1 MYEHPQLV
9 GCYSL
14 RCHRARS
21 LMQSVSQPFKRLD
34 MIYLVGGAPRAGK
47 SILGQRLC
55 TTLKVG
61 WISTDLLMELLRV
74 ANAAG
79 RKMKWDADREA
90 ITASA
95 EWFFPYLERFMWG
108 VSSLADHYVIEGV
121 DFLPAQVAQ
130 LSTQY
135 AIRAVFLG
143 CSRLTL
149 EDFNQFSGR
158 SGYGSLPEALRRQI
172 VEDVPRWSA
181 FIRQEAERFGY
192 AYFDMV
198 SDFSQRLAEAESVL
212 TTGV

>member
-1 MYEHPQLV
+1 
-9 GCYSL
+9 
-14 RCHRARS
+14 
-21 LMQSVSQPFKRLD
+21 
-34 MIYLVGGAPRAGK
+34 MIYLIGGAPRAGK

-61 WISTDLLMELLRV
+61 WVSTDILMELLRV

-79 RKMKWDADREA
+79 RKMKWDAAREA
-90 ITASA
+90 ITAHA
-95 EWFFPYLERFMWG
+95 EWFFPYLERFIWG
-108 VSSLADHYVIEGV
+108 VSSLTDHYVIEGV

-135 AIRAVFLG
+135 PIRTVFLG

-149 EDFNQFSGR
+149 EGLTQYSRR

-192 AYFDMV
+192 AYVDMV
-198 SDFSQRLAEAESVL
+198 SGFSQRLAEAEMVL
-212 TTGV
+212 TSGV